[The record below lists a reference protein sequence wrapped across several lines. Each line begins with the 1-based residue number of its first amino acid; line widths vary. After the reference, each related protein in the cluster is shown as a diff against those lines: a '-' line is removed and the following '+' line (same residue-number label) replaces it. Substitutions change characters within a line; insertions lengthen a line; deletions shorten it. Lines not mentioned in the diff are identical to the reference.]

1 MKLCSLSKDLS
12 ENKETK
18 INNLFF
24 NSYLPFANDKQNKVY
39 LYGYYCSENNIDISL
54 EQFSTHLNLSIDD
67 IKESFE
73 YWQKLNLVQI
83 TTIEEFN
90 VIYLPIKTSFANV
103 KKYEDKYANFNVVA
117 QSMFTHMISPNE
129 YSAYYELMETKHIES
144 DALLMIIK
152 YCLETK
158 GKDVSYAYILAVANN
173 WIAEKI
179 TKTSQVEE
187 KLKEIETTSEDILN
201 VLLVLGI
208 KRKASLEE
216 LDLYRKWKLDFKFSS
231 SDIIEIAKLLKK
243 KGGMKALDSK
253 LCKYYEMQLIQLDD
267 ILTYEK
273 NKKYYYSIAKDI
285 VSKLGLYFENLD
297 PVIDSYLNPWLY
309 KGYSD
314 ETLLALADFCFKTEN
329 RTLEDMNL
337 IIEKLYKLGLVSLT
351 SIQQYIN
358 ELKTVDE
365 QIKNMLEKLGLSRR
379 VTQRDRELFNTWTN
393 IWNLS
398 FDLLDYGIEI
408 SKDKAQ
414 PFLYLTKV
422 LNSFH
427 EKNVTTVEEAK
438 NISKNLLN
446 TNNFNANKGMFTHSY
461 TDEELNTLFDNL
473 KDFY

>member
-1 MKLCSLSKDLS
+1 MNLCSLSKDLS
-12 ENKETK
+12 ENKETR

-24 NSYLPFANDKQNKVY
+24 VDYLPYANDKQIKVY
-39 LYGYYCSENNIDISL
+39 LYGYYCSENNVDLTL
-54 EQFSTHLNLSIDD
+54 EQFAKNINLTIDEV
-67 IKESFE
+67 KESFE
-73 YWQKLNLVQI
+73 YWKKLNLVQI
-83 TTIEEFN
+83 TTIDDFN
-90 VIYLPIKTSFANV
+90 VIYLQVSSNLLNV

-117 QSMFTHMISPNE
+117 QSMFNRMISPNE
-129 YSAYYELMETKHIES
+129 YDTYYNLMETKHLES
-144 DALLMIIK
+144 DALLMIMK

-158 GKDVSYAYILAVANN
+158 GKDVSYPYIVTVANN

-187 KLKEIETTSEDILN
+187 KLKEIEKTSEDILN

-216 LDLYRKWKLDFKFSS
+216 LDLYRKWKIDFKFSS
-231 SDIIEIAKLLKK
+231 SDIIEVARLLKK

-253 LCKYYEMQLIQLDD
+253 LCKYYEMQLIRLDD

-273 NKKYYYSIAKDI
+273 NKKYYYTIAKDI

-297 PVIDSYLNPWLY
+297 PVIETYLNPWLY

-314 ETLLALADFCFKTEN
+314 ETLLVLADFCFKTEN
-329 RTLEDMNL
+329 RTLEDLNTL
-337 IIEKLYKLGLVSLT
+337 IEKLHKLGLVSLS

-358 ELKTVDE
+358 ELKGVDE
-365 QIKNMLEKLGLSRR
+365 QIKNILEKLGLTRR
-379 VTQRDRELFNTWTN
+379 VTQRDREQFNIWTN
-393 IWNLS
+393 TWNLS
-398 FDLLDYGIEI
+398 NDILEYGAEI
-408 SKDKAQ
+408 SKDKTQ

-427 EKNVTTVEEAK
+427 EKNVTTIDEAK
-438 NISKNLLN
+438 NVSKNIN
-446 TNNFNANKGMFTHSY
+446 VNNSNANKGLFTHSY
-461 TDEELNTLFDNL
+461 TDDELNTLFDNL